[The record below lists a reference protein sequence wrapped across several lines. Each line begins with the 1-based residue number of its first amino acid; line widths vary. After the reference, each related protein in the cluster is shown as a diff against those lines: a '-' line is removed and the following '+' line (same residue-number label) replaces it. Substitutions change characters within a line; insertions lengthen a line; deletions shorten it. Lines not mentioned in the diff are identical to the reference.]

1 VRFSEINLFGVY
13 VAPIALPLVAAWV
26 IAIGLRWIAAYCGLL
41 RYLWLPSLFL
51 FSVYMIV
58 LSSLLLLAGR

>member
-1 VRFSEINLFGVY
+1 MRFSEINLFGVY
-13 VAPIALPLVAAWV
+13 IAPIALPLVVAWV

-41 RYLWLPSLFL
+41 KYVWRPSLFI

-58 LSSLLLLAGR
+58 LSSLMLLAGR

>member
-1 VRFSEINLFGVY
+1 MFGVY
-13 VAPIALPLVAAWV
+13 IAPIALPLVVAWV
-26 IAIGLRWIAAYCGLL
+26 IAIGLRRIAAYSGLL
-41 RYLWLPSLFL
+41 RYVWHPSLFI